1 MRRAQA
7 LTGGG
12 LATLGLIA
20 LAAALDPAHVADAA
34 ALVLL
39 VAAIALIGQGARM
52 LHCATSP
59 RRGGGDRQ

>member
-39 VAAIALIGQGARM
+39 VAAIAMIGQGARM
-52 LHCATSP
+52 LHCATRP

>member
-39 VAAIALIGQGARM
+39 VAALALIGPR
-52 LHCATSP
+52 
-59 RRGGGDRQ
+59 RRGGDRP

>member
-7 LTGGG
+7 FTGGG

-52 LHCATSP
+52 LHCATRT
-59 RRGGGDRQ
+59 RRRGGDRQ